1 MFLRNPQGF
10 AETRGIKQSSVYA
23 VGNSV
28 NVVFHKICC
37 HHYFIFKEVFMI
49 RNIAYQITEY
59 TAPVSEQKMHFN
71 IINRLPQYPAA
82 ERESMRAEI
91 EKQLF
96 AIFCKY
102 EYAHERQEYSKS

>member
-1 MFLRNPQGF
+1 MCYIP
-10 AETRGIKQSSVYA
+10 ISSVH
-23 VGNSV
+23 VVSNSV
-28 NVVFHKICC
+28 HAAFHKICC
-37 HHYFIFKEVFMI
+37 YHYFNFKEVFMI
-49 RNIAYQITEY
+49 NNITYQITED
-59 TAPVSEQKMHFN
+59 TVPISEQKMHFN

-102 EYAHERQEYSKS
+102 EYAHER